1 MTKPTQMD
9 LFLLE
14 LLAPKPLSISEIY
27 RISQVNLEKVDK
39 SLDKLVHTGELIME
53 NKKYGIK

>member
-1 MTKPTQMD
+1 MTKLTQMD
-9 LFLLE
+9 LFLLD

-27 RISQVNLEKVDK
+27 RICQVNLEKVDK
-39 SLDKLVHTGELIME
+39 SLDKLVHTGKVIME